1 VNCKIKI
8 KSEKVKIKSERK
20 KNQTQK
26 VKRYNDPAFIKYRT
40 KTFATAISE
49 TANTNS
55 IAVFKQQ
62 IYNLSFLSF
71 YDSDYAFRNNLAILD
86 RIIDFVE
93 RSKSLLD
100 LKYTEDVW
108 YIMAELYKLKSMI
121 TNHHIYSTDE
131 AKKEAY
137 EIMQY
142 ANEHLL

>member
-1 VNCKIKI
+1 VNCEIKT

-20 KNQTQK
+20 KNQTQE

-40 KTFATAISE
+40 KTLATAISE

-55 IAVFKQQ
+55 MAVFKEQ

-71 YDSDYAFRNNLAILD
+71 TGSDYALQNNLAILD
-86 RIIDFVE
+86 KIIDFVE

-100 LKYTEDVW
+100 PKYTEPVW
-108 YIMAELYKLKSMI
+108 HIMAELYHLKSMI
-121 TNHHIYSTDE
+121 TNLHIYNTDE
-131 AKKEAY
+131 AKKEAN

-142 ANEHLL
+142 ANEHLV